1 MTSTRTAPEGALR
14 TTLPLLMLAAAVAQ
28 AFGRFTWAVVLP
40 AVRDTLLGGDNTTAG
55 WLGFANVGAYL
66 AGTLLVTLASKK
78 LRPARMV
85 QMGLASSA
93 LGLTVLAL
101 APGFWVLFGGQVLA
115 GLGGAAIWV
124 PAPILAAELAPPAKR
139 GLAVGMVGMG
149 IGLGIFFSTQG
160 IALMRQFT
168 GDQSWRPPWGVEA
181 AIALITLA
189 AVTRWVAPLST
200 GDPAGRPVRFSSLR
214 SVRGWV
220 PLTAS
225 YTAFGLGY
233 VIVLTY
239 VVTMLEDDRGFSTT
253 GATAIFS
260 VMGFATIFGGVTFGR
275 VSDAVGRTHT
285 IRIGFLLLTVCGA
298 AMLFLSGPALWLVAF
313 LFGLSFA
320 GAPTAITAYVA
331 DHISPEEFSA
341 AFGVITLAFG
351 VAQIVGPPLGGWLA
365 DFTGSFAW
373 AFWVSAA
380 ACGLG
385 LVAAMVL
392 PRDANHPI
400 RL

>member
-1 MTSTRTAPEGALR
+1 MA
-14 TTLPLLMLAAAVAQ
+14 
-28 AFGRFTWAVVLP
+28 
-40 AVRDTLLGGDNTTAG
+40 
-55 WLGFANVGAYL
+55 
-66 AGTLLVTLASKK
+66 
-78 LRPARMV
+78 
-85 QMGLASSA
+85 
-93 LGLTVLAL
+93 
-101 APGFWVLFGGQVLA
+101 
-115 GLGGAAIWV
+115 
-124 PAPILAAELAPPAKR
+124 
-139 GLAVGMVGMG
+139 
-149 IGLGIFFSTQG
+149 
-160 IALMRQFT
+160 
-168 GDQSWRPPWGVEA
+168 
-181 AIALITLA
+181 
-189 AVTRWVAPLST
+189 
-200 GDPAGRPVRFSSLR
+200 
-214 SVRGWV
+214 
-220 PLTAS
+220 AS